1 MPHVQPIT
9 VYYEDTDFTG
19 LVYHANYLKFM
30 ERAREHLLG
39 MDNQRRLWDDEGL
52 GFAVYRLECRFRAA
66 ARHADELEVRTTV
79 SSPTP
84 YRAVFQQDVHRVGG
98 DKPLVEGVVELVCI
112 DRAGSLQRMP
122 PWILEAIQARS
133 A

>member
-39 MDNQRRLWDDEGL
+39 MDAQRLLWERDGL
-52 GFAVYRLECRFRAA
+52 GFAVYRCECHFRAA
-66 ARHADELEVRTTV
+66 ARHADALEVRTTV
-79 SSPTP
+79 DSPTP
-84 YRAVFQQDVHRVGG
+84 FRAVFRQDVHRVGE
-98 DKPLVEGVVELVCI
+98 DKALVEGVVELVCI
-112 DRAGSLQRMP
+112 DRDGGLRRMP
-122 PWILEAIQARS
+122 GWILEAIAARCG
-133 A
+133 

>member
-39 MDNQRRLWDDEGL
+39 MDAQRQLWEREGL
-52 GFAVYRLECRFRAA
+52 GFAVYRCECRFRSA
-66 ARHADELEVRTTV
+66 ARHADQLEVRTTV
-79 SSPTP
+79 TSPTP
-84 YRAVFQQDVHRVGG
+84 YRAVFAQDVHRAGE
-98 DKPLVEGVVELVCI
+98 DKPLVEGIVELVCI
-112 DRAGSLQRMP
+112 DRAGGLQRMP
-122 PWILEAIQARS
+122 AWILDAIVARS

>member
-1 MPHVQPIT
+1 MPHVQPNI

-39 MDNQRRLWDDEGL
+39 MDEQRLLWERDGL
-52 GFAVYRLECRFRAA
+52 GFAVYRCECRFKAA

-79 SSPTP
+79 TSPTP
-84 YRAVFQQDVHRVGG
+84 FRAVFQQDVHRRGEE
-98 DKPLVEGVVELVCI
+98 KPLVEGVVELVCI

-122 PWILEAIQARS
+122 QWILDAIAERC

>member
-39 MDNQRRLWDDEGL
+39 MDEQRLLWERDGL
-52 GFAVYRLECRFRAA
+52 GFAVYRCECRFRSA
-66 ARHADELEVRTTV
+66 ARHADSLEVRSTV
-79 SSPTP
+79 TSPTP
-84 YRAVFQQDVHRVGG
+84 FRAVFQQDVHRVGE
-98 DKPLVEGVVELVCI
+98 DKPLVDGVVELVCI
-112 DRAGSLQRMP
+112 DRQGGLKRMP
-122 PWILEAIQARS
+122 TWILELIAERCG
-133 A
+133 